1 MKNSQEK
8 FRTYEIPTKNI
19 LNPRNTKVKK
29 FWADEIPTRENFW
42 PTGLKEFS
50 TLHLD
55 TSKA

>member
-29 FWADEIPTRENFW
+29 FWADEIPTRENF
-42 PTGLKEFS
+42 
-50 TLHLD
+50 
-55 TSKA
+55 